1 MENIVL
7 ATGMPKLNSIFKSKR
22 FAADYSVAAVAD
34 RREDVLDILQQY
46 KKSVHILLVTD
57 ALPGKGLILELLMK
71 AKTQNPNL
79 RVIYLT
85 ADIKK
90 QNEARLSSLGMLVF
104 IGIYDIIMN
113 SQLNPRL
120 VYQSLKHPATVES
133 VGWINRH
140 MNKQETSQEADLIE
154 IRDEEEKTTKT
165 DTTQGL
171 PNVHMFSSIKPGT
184 GKSFISANI
193 ATTIAKYGAK
203 REDGQPPKVAL
214 IDGDL
219 QNLSLGTLL
228 QLEDDEYNLKT
239 VMDKISTIQ
248 DKKGNIIGTP
258 AQVKEVN
265 MFINKAFLPYSRV
278 KNLEALVGSQLEI
291 DKVEGITGHQFYYL
305 IATIFNEYDVV
316 ILDSN
321 SSLAHVS
328 TFSLLNTAKTINY
341 ILNLDFN
348 NIRNNKRYVS
358 TLTKLGVMDR
368 VNYILNE
375 SLTQEAIDRDGKGE
389 RLLYT
394 SDHLKESGGF
404 NIIGDV
410 PMVSKPVFLNHIY
423 EGRPVALDN
432 EPNTLDVRYELAKI
446 ANQIW
451 PIEKLPYMEKQI
463 QDRDARE
470 QEPKAKKKIFGFG
483 G

>member
-22 FAADYSVAAVAD
+22 FSADYSVAAVAD
-34 RREDVLDILQQY
+34 RREDVLDILNQY
-46 KKSVHILLVTD
+46 KNSAHIVLVTD

-79 RVIYLT
+79 RVVYLT
-85 ADIKK
+85 ADMRK

-104 IGIYDIIMN
+104 IGIYDIVMN
-113 SQLNPRL
+113 SQLNPKL
-120 VYQSLKHPATVES
+120 IYQTLKHPATQES

-140 MNKQETSQEADLIE
+140 MNKQESNQENGLIE
-154 IRDEEEKTTKT
+154 IRDEEEQVEKSEMSA
-165 DTTQGL
+165 GF

-184 GKSFISANI
+184 GKSFIAANI
-193 ATTIAKYGAK
+193 PTTIAKYGKK
-203 REDGQPPKVAL
+203 REDGQMPKVAL

-228 QLEDDEYNLKT
+228 QLEDDEFNLKT
-239 VMDKISTIQ
+239 VMDKIGTIQ
-248 DKKGNIIGTP
+248 DRKGNIIGTP

-291 DKVEGITGHQFYYL
+291 DKMEGITGHQFFYL
-305 IATIFNEYDVV
+305 VSTIFSEYDVV

-328 TFSLLNTAKTINY
+328 TFSLLNSAKSINY

-348 NIRNNKRYVS
+348 NIRNNKRYTS

-375 SLTQEAIDRDGKGE
+375 NLTQEMINRDGHGE
-389 RLLYT
+389 KLLYT

-404 NIIGDV
+404 NIIGEV
-410 PMVSKPVFLNHIY
+410 PMISKPIFLNHIY

-432 EPNTLDVRYELAKI
+432 EPNTLDARYELAKI

-451 PIEKLPYMEKQI
+451 PIDKLAYMERQI
-463 QDRDARE
+463 NDRDASADDEKGR
-470 QEPKAKKKIFGFG
+470 KRLFGFRG
-483 G
+483 